1 MRVLL
6 VDDEEEL
13 VSALAERLSIRGIE
27 ADWVT
32 TGEDALKRIQS
43 ETYDLALL
51 DVKLPRI
58 SGLELKKLLQ
68 EKNPKMKFI
77 FFTGHGSENNYRVG
91 SAEAGSQYYLVKPVN
106 IDVLVKKMNEILEK

>member
-58 SGLELKKLLQ
+58 SGLELKKLIQ